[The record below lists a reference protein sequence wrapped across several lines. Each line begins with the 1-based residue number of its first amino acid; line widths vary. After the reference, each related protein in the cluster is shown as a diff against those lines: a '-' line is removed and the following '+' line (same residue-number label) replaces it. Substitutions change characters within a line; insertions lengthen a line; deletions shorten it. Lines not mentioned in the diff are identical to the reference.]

1 MLYVFHVSFLP
12 FVKTKKLGGA
22 VGSSLI
28 VVGICSTKVVFA
40 YVTVNH
46 TIPRNK
52 HLFQN
57 GRLLLTCIVF
67 TVSYSPT
74 IFCDFGLLSRLAQ
87 AGGGGALLNDKTLPK
102 TYRPKLL

>member
-1 MLYVFHVSFLP
+1 
-12 FVKTKKLGGA
+12 

-57 GRLLLTCIVF
+57 GR
-67 TVSYSPT
+67 
-74 IFCDFGLLSRLAQ
+74 
-87 AGGGGALLNDKTLPK
+87 ALLKCRIFSPPTAPFYLISGAIVSANNVYCIKSF
-102 TYRPKLL
+102 

>member
-1 MLYVFHVSFLP
+1 VLLQSATAASKGGNILSKNIAFLSI
-12 FVKTKKLGGA
+12 GDG

-52 HLFQN
+52 YLF
-57 GRLLLTCIVF
+57 
-67 TVSYSPT
+67 
-74 IFCDFGLLSRLAQ
+74 
-87 AGGGGALLNDKTLPK
+87 
-102 TYRPKLL
+102 